1 MILTYISLRIFTIL
15 KYEEFL
21 RFHNGGLLFNGP
33 DGGDGL
39 TLYTTD
45 QILEKVTYNDYPE
58 GWFPIADGYYGCYL
72 VITQQNVDGGYLFWM
87 EVGVS
92 FEEDMFLGMSF
103 I

>member
-1 MILTYISLRIFTIL
+1 MTY
-15 KYEEFL
+15 
-21 RFHNGGLLFNGP
+21 
-33 DGGDGL
+33 
-39 TLYTTD
+39 
-45 QILEKVTYNDYPE
+45 QDYPE
-58 GWFPIADGYYGCYL
+58 GWFPIADGYDGCYL